1 MKTVWEEGIQSLGTP
16 EVMAQYATETDRQL
30 YLESVIVDAG
40 FDISLTD
47 RPFQWERAIRCLER
61 VMPFTEEPQC

>member
-1 MKTVWEEGIQSLGTP
+1 MIMKGNKMKTVWQKSIEALATP
-16 EVMAQYATETDRQL
+16 KVMARYAMETDQQL

-47 RPFQWERAIRCLER
+47 RPRQWERTIEVLER
-61 VMPFTEEPQC
+61 AMP